1 MVAVKWGI
9 CPTPCPGW
17 GWLSPNGSVGI
28 WSPLC
33 DRHLPLL
40 PHGGQRGALHEEDFL
55 QEAAALLHSSGDWNP
70 LLQRPLPAH
79 PRGMASQGFLTQEH
93 ASLWGGPVGTTGG
106 PSTSMQGRGGEVL
119 FLLENEAE
127 IESRVRRGCIA

>member
-1 MVAVKWGI
+1 MVVAVKWGT
-9 CPTPCPGW
+9 CPSPCPGW

-79 PRGMASQGFLTQEH
+79 PRGMTSQGFLTQEH
-93 ASLWGGPVGTTGG
+93 ASLWGWDCRAQRENP
-106 PSTSMQGRGGEVL
+106 PLRHKAYIGRRFFSFGK
-119 FLLENEAE
+119 
-127 IESRVRRGCIA
+127 

>member
-1 MVAVKWGI
+1 MVVAVKWGI
-9 CPTPCPGW
+9 CPAPCPGW

-79 PRGMASQGFLTQEH
+79 PRGMTSQGFLTQEH
-93 ASLWGGPVGTTGG
+93 ASLWGGLRGTVGG
-106 PSTSMQGRGGEVL
+106 PSTLTQGIGGP
-119 FLLENEAE
+119 FLSEGEAE
-127 IESRVRRGCIA
+127 IESRVRKDHIM